1 MKKHFVNVCLFS
13 VLALGTVACN
23 SDDNA
28 PTEQV
33 NPYEKFKGIWTG
45 SFSGNTQGGN
55 WTATF
60 DTNGKAMGTLT
71 TGNFTFDL
79 EGQVSENGEITAK
92 YKNDTT
98 EVGTMTG
105 TMTETTA
112 SGTWKSPLL
121 NIEGTWEGSKN

>member
-33 NPYEKFKGIWTG
+33 NPYKKFKGTWTG
-45 SFSGNTQGGN
+45 SFSGNTQGCN

-79 EGQVSENGEITAK
+79 EGQVSENGDSRSCQAFSATGWALSLRALMISLARSA
-92 YKNDTT
+92 
-98 EVGTMTG
+98 GTQ
-105 TMTETTA
+105 
-112 SGTWKSPLL
+112 
-121 NIEGTWEGSKN
+121 